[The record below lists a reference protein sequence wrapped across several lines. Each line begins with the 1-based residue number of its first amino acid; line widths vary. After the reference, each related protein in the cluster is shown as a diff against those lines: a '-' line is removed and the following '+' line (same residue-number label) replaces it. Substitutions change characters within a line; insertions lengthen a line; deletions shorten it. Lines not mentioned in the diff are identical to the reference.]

1 MTRTLQ
7 LRKPNREERQL
18 AWLWGIVTVCSLLLR
33 PFWLA
38 LAPLVPACPFRSIT
52 GIPCPT
58 CGTTHAA
65 LALLNGH
72 VGDAFSANPLAA
84 LAGLAFV
91 TGGLIAPVWA
101 AFNWP
106 VPEIPS
112 PLPGWSRAA
121 IVAVLLAGWAYLI
134 ARG

>member
-1 MTRTLQ
+1 MRW
-7 LRKPNREERQL
+7 RKPKREERQL
-18 AWLWGIVTVCSLLLR
+18 AWLWGVVAGCSLLLR
-33 PFWLA
+33 PLWLE
-38 LAPLVPACPFRSIT
+38 LAPFVPACPFRVIT

-72 VGDAFSANPLAA
+72 LGDAFLANPLAA
-84 LAGLAFV
+84 LAGIAFV
-91 TGGLIAPVWA
+91 AGGLIAPFWA

-112 PLPGWSRAA
+112 PLPGWSRVA
-121 IVAVLLAGWAYLI
+121 IVAVLLVGWAYLLVKS
-134 ARG
+134 